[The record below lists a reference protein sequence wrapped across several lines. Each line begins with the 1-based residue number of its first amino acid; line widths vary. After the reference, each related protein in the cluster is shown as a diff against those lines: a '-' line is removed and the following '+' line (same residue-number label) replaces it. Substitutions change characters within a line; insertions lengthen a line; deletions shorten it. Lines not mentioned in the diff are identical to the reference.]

1 MRMLL
6 AALPLLSLAACG
18 GGGLQ
23 TVGSTAVGST
33 PTGSQTGST
42 HSFVNP
48 TSVKTYSAIGGV
60 QSYSYTT
67 NENNDSGQYN
77 QLYSGNAS
85 TARNSAISVTYDP
98 RDAIFELTIADSKAG
113 VGQQIR
119 FQDPA
124 HRTDFGG
131 AVQPQGGVPDQ
142 TANGVRYLQVG
153 SGSGILTYDP
163 AQSATFPVGEEDGS
177 VNRSTFFYQV
187 PGTQTRYVTF
197 AGYVRNQTSVSKVTP
212 PNNAPE
218 YLEQHHVLERA
229 AFVYGERT
237 NNSAVPTSGSA
248 TFTGP
253 MLASMVY
260 NPDLDTLGYVNAP
273 TYFQWINGTSSTT
286 VDFAS
291 RTVSLSMT
299 GTIDAPLYDVF
310 TNRSTGAPAG
320 SQFTASGSGQ
330 IDLVNAGG
338 FLGQINSASVN
349 GVALN
354 IAGSSLDGAF
364 FGPAAEEVGGGF
376 RIVGGTPDERI
387 DIMGAYTGAR

>member
-1 MRMLL
+1 MRKLL

-18 GGGLQ
+18 GAGLE
-23 TVGSTAVGST
+23 TVGSTPVGT
-33 PTGSQTGST
+33 PTSGSQSGST

-48 TSVKTYSAIGGV
+48 TTVKTYSAIGGV
-60 QSYSYTT
+60 QSYRYTT
-67 NENNDSGQYN
+67 NENNNSGQYN
-77 QLYSGNAS
+77 QLYAGNAS

-98 RDAIFELTIADSKAG
+98 RDAIFELTIADTKAG
-113 VGQQIR
+113 VDQKIR

-131 AVQPQGGVPDQ
+131 AVAPQGGVPDQ

-153 SGSGILTYDP
+153 GGTGISTYDP
-163 AQSATFPVGEEDGS
+163 AQSTTFPIGEEDSS
-177 VNRSTFFYQV
+177 VNRSTFFYQI
-187 PGTQTRYVTF
+187 PGTRTRYVTF
-197 AGYVRNQTSVSKVTP
+197 AGYVRNQTSVAKVTP
-212 PNNAPE
+212 PSGPE
-218 YLEQHHVLERA
+218 YLEQNHVLERA
-229 AFVYGERT
+229 AFVFGERT

-248 TFTGP
+248 TYTGA
-253 MLASMVY
+253 MQASMVY

-273 TYFQWINGTSSTT
+273 TYFQWINGSASTT

-291 RTVSLSMT
+291 RNVSIALT
-299 GTIDAPLYDVF
+299 GTIDAPLYDVY
-310 TNRSTGAPAG
+310 TSRNTGAPAG

-338 FLGQINSASVN
+338 FLGQFTNATVN
-349 GVALN
+349 GTALT

-387 DIMGAYTGAR
+387 DIIGSYTGAR